1 MAFDTFDEGI
11 VPGGMR
17 SKYEIRI
24 LICYLLNSIK
34 EPVSK
39 EIIVDSICEESLA
52 NYFETSSCF
61 DDLIEKGN
69 IIEEGSDGDIKT
81 YTVSENGVMI
91 ANQLDTILAYTV
103 KEKAYDCAINLL
115 AQKKKEREN
124 SVEIVKTDMGYNVNC
139 KISGGNLDLLSF
151 SIFAPD
157 MPQAQIIKKN
167 FYDNPTNF
175 YKVILAMLTQKRKR
189 RRSTRKSFMIIK
201 AIDKINIK
209 K

>member
-24 LICYLLNSIK
+24 LICYPLNSIK

-167 FYDNPTNF
+167 FYENPTTF
-175 YKVILAMLTQKRKR
+175 YKVILAMLTQNKE
-189 RRSTRKSFMIIK
+189 SVGEALESLL
-201 AIDKINIK
+201 
-209 K
+209 

>member
-11 VPGGMR
+11 IPGGMR

-69 IIEEGSDGDIKT
+69 IIEKGTDGD
-81 YTVSENGVMI
+81 
-91 ANQLDTILAYTV
+91 
-103 KEKAYDCAINLL
+103 
-115 AQKKKEREN
+115 
-124 SVEIVKTDMGYNVNC
+124 VKTSPPCARTGAWL
-139 KISGGNLDLLSF
+139 SGKDSC
-151 SIFAPD
+151 
-157 MPQAQIIKKN
+157 PQAGAL
-167 FYDNPTNF
+167 PTP
-175 YKVILAMLTQKRKR
+175 
-189 RRSTRKSFMIIK
+189 
-201 AIDKINIK
+201 
-209 K
+209 

>member
-1 MAFDTFDEGI
+1 MNILAFDTFDEGI

-103 KEKAYDCAINLL
+103 KVKAYDCAINLL

-167 FYDNPTNF
+167 FYENPTTF
-175 YKVILAMLTQKRKR
+175 YKVILAMLTQNKE
-189 RRSTRKSFMIIK
+189 SVGEALESLL
-201 AIDKINIK
+201 
-209 K
+209 

>member
-1 MAFDTFDEGI
+1 MAFDTFDEVI

-69 IIEEGSDGDIKT
+69 IIEEGSDGD
-81 YTVSENGVMI
+81 
-91 ANQLDTILAYTV
+91 
-103 KEKAYDCAINLL
+103 
-115 AQKKKEREN
+115 
-124 SVEIVKTDMGYNVNC
+124 
-139 KISGGNLDLLSF
+139 
-151 SIFAPD
+151 
-157 MPQAQIIKKN
+157 
-167 FYDNPTNF
+167 
-175 YKVILAMLTQKRKR
+175 YKVILAMLTQNKE
-189 RRSTRKSFMIIK
+189 SVGEALESLL
-201 AIDKINIK
+201 
-209 K
+209 

>member
-81 YTVSENGVMI
+81 YTVSKNGVMI

-103 KEKAYDCAINLL
+103 KEK
-115 AQKKKEREN
+115 
-124 SVEIVKTDMGYNVNC
+124 EIGRAHV
-139 KISGGNLDLLSF
+139 
-151 SIFAPD
+151 
-157 MPQAQIIKKN
+157 
-167 FYDNPTNF
+167 
-175 YKVILAMLTQKRKR
+175 
-189 RRSTRKSFMIIK
+189 
-201 AIDKINIK
+201 
-209 K
+209 

>member
-1 MAFDTFDEGI
+1 MKLGETMAFDTFDEGI

-103 KEKAYDCAINLL
+103 KVKAYDCAINLL

-167 FYDNPTNF
+167 FYENPTTF
-175 YKVILAMLTQKRKR
+175 YKVILAMLTQNKE
-189 RRSTRKSFMIIK
+189 SVGEALESLL
-201 AIDKINIK
+201 
-209 K
+209 

>member
-52 NYFETSSCF
+52 NYFETLFCVNA
-61 DDLIEKGN
+61 LIEKGN

-81 YTVSENGVMI
+81 YTVSKNGVMI

-167 FYDNPTNF
+167 FYENPTTF
-175 YKVILAMLTQKRKR
+175 YKVILAMLTQNKE
-189 RRSTRKSFMIIK
+189 SVGEALESLL
-201 AIDKINIK
+201 
-209 K
+209 

>member
-39 EIIVDSICEESLA
+39 EIIVDSICEENLA

-167 FYDNPTNF
+167 FYENPTTF
-175 YKVILAMLTQKRKR
+175 YKVILAMLTQNKE
-189 RRSTRKSFMIIK
+189 SVGEALESLL
-201 AIDKINIK
+201 
-209 K
+209 

>member
-1 MAFDTFDEGI
+1 MNILAFDTFDEGI

-167 FYDNPTNF
+167 FYESPTTF
-175 YKVILAMLTQKRKR
+175 YKVILGMLTQNKE
-189 RRSTRKSFMIIK
+189 SVGEALESLL
-201 AIDKINIK
+201 
-209 K
+209 

>member
-1 MAFDTFDEGI
+1 MKLGDTMAFDTFDEGI
-11 VPGGMR
+11 IPGGMR

-167 FYDNPTNF
+167 FYESPTTF
-175 YKVILAMLTQKRKR
+175 YKVILAMLTQNKE
-189 RRSTRKSFMIIK
+189 SVGEALESLL
-201 AIDKINIK
+201 
-209 K
+209 

>member
-1 MAFDTFDEGI
+1 MKLGDTMAFDTFDEGI

-103 KEKAYDCAINLL
+103 KEKAYDCAINCLRKR
-115 AQKKKEREN
+115 KK
-124 SVEIVKTDMGYNVNC
+124 SVKT
-139 KISGGNLDLLSF
+139 
-151 SIFAPD
+151 A
-157 MPQAQIIKKN
+157 
-167 FYDNPTNF
+167 
-175 YKVILAMLTQKRKR
+175 
-189 RRSTRKSFMIIK
+189 
-201 AIDKINIK
+201 
-209 K
+209 

>member
-1 MAFDTFDEGI
+1 MNILAFDTFDEGI

-81 YTVSENGVMI
+81 YTVSENGAMI

-167 FYDNPTNF
+167 FYENPTTF
-175 YKVILAMLTQKRKR
+175 YKVILAMLTQNKE
-189 RRSTRKSFMIIK
+189 SVGEALESLL
-201 AIDKINIK
+201 
-209 K
+209 

>member
-1 MAFDTFDEGI
+1 
-11 VPGGMR
+11 MR

-167 FYDNPTNF
+167 FYENPTTF
-175 YKVILAMLTQKRKR
+175 YKVILAMLTQNKE
-189 RRSTRKSFMIIK
+189 SVGEALESLL
-201 AIDKINIK
+201 
-209 K
+209 

>member
-1 MAFDTFDEGI
+1 MKLGDTMAFDTFDEGI

-167 FYDNPTNF
+167 FYESPTTF
-175 YKVILAMLTQKRKR
+175 YKVILAMLTQNKE
-189 RRSTRKSFMIIK
+189 SVGEALESLL
-201 AIDKINIK
+201 
-209 K
+209 

>member
-103 KEKAYDCAINLL
+103 KVKAYDCAINLL

-157 MPQAQIIKKN
+157 IPQAQIIKKN
-167 FYDNPTNF
+167 FYENPTTF
-175 YKVILAMLTQKRKR
+175 YKVILAMLTQNKE
-189 RRSTRKSFMIIK
+189 SVGEALESLL
-201 AIDKINIK
+201 
-209 K
+209 

>member
-124 SVEIVKTDMGYNVNC
+124 SVEIVKTEKGYNVNC

-167 FYDNPTNF
+167 FYENPTTF
-175 YKVILAMLTQKRKR
+175 YKVILAMLTQNKE
-189 RRSTRKSFMIIK
+189 SVGEALESLL
-201 AIDKINIK
+201 
-209 K
+209 

>member
-1 MAFDTFDEGI
+1 MNILAFDTFDEGI

-167 FYDNPTNF
+167 FYESPTTF
-175 YKVILAMLTQKRKR
+175 YKVILAMLTQNKE
-189 RRSTRKSFMIIK
+189 SVGEALESLL
-201 AIDKINIK
+201 
-209 K
+209 

>member
-1 MAFDTFDEGI
+1 MNILAFDTFDEGI

-103 KEKAYDCAINLL
+103 KVKAYECAINLL

-167 FYDNPTNF
+167 FYENPTTF
-175 YKVILAMLTQKRKR
+175 YKVILAMLTQNKE
-189 RRSTRKSFMIIK
+189 SVGEALESLL
-201 AIDKINIK
+201 
-209 K
+209 